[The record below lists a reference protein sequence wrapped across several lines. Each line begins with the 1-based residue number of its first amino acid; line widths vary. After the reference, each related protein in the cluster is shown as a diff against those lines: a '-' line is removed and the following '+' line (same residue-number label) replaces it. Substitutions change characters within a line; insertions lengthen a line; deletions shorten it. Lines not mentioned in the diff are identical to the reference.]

1 MTRNCGTPHWVEI
14 VRRDSRHQSGYSRS
28 ACACETIIMVPAP
41 RRDLAWV
48 ETAFFMGWGC
58 NACPWKH
65 RHIRDVAD
73 LIAPSAEV
81 RRAFRKHTCGSV
93 SPGPAVSSPIRTLE
107 KTAFDSTAIS
117 AIVEQK
123 KMEIARTRTE
133 IDALRTV
140 IPLLEDQPDAANQG
154 VLQSCSDLKLTNA
167 G

>member
-1 MTRNCGTPHWVEI
+1 
-14 VRRDSRHQSGYSRS
+14 
-28 ACACETIIMVPAP
+28 MVLAP
-41 RRDLAWV
+41 KRDLAWI

-58 NACPWKH
+58 NACPWKY
-65 RHIRDVAD
+65 RLVRDVAD

-81 RRAFRKHTCGSV
+81 RRAFQKHTCESLT
-93 SPGPAVSSPIRTLE
+93 PAPTVPSTIRTLE
-107 KTAFDSTAIS
+107 KKAFDSTALT

-123 KMEIARTRTE
+123 QMEISRTRTE

-140 IPLLEDQPDAANQG
+140 IPLLEDQPDAADQR

>member
-1 MTRNCGTPHWVEI
+1 MRICQ
-14 VRRDSRHQSGYSRS
+14 SR
-28 ACACETIIMVPAP
+28 
-41 RRDLAWV
+41 
-48 ETAFFMGWGC
+48 
-58 NACPWKH
+58 
-65 RHIRDVAD
+65 
-73 LIAPSAEV
+73 PSS
-81 RRAFRKHTCGSV
+81 FQPNS
-93 SPGPAVSSPIRTLE
+93 
-107 KTAFDSTAIS
+107 DAIS